1 MMKTTNMAVN
11 LRSGKYKVYHIL
23 GKKIGCTT
31 NIQKRVVEEQGFK
44 AGEYEI
50 LYETDDIKK
59 ASTAELTLQKDLGYK
74 VDIKPY
80 YKLFEK
86 KMKQDINVTD
96 QTTTF
101 PIAVEEINGAFL
113 SELSWDSPYGLVT
126 MDSSDKIEW
135 VMDNVK
141 KSMYNSN
148 RCYVYNK
155 ALYEA
160 SPFEGVSCVKKPLK
174 MFEQIRQW
182 ASDRDI
188 IVMGDTKT
196 QYMKLQEE
204 AGELAQA
211 LLKDDQAEF
220 VDAIGD
226 MVVVLTNLASMRG
239 VHIETCINSA
249 YSVIARRKGK
259 MLNGTF
265 VKNTEFHD

>member
-1 MMKTTNMAVN
+1 MAVN
-11 LRSGKYKVYHIL
+11 LQGGKYKIYHIL

-31 NIQKRVVEEQGFK
+31 NVQKRVVEEQGFK
-44 AGEYEI
+44 TGEYEI

-59 ASTAELTLQKDLGYK
+59 ASKVELTLQKDLGYK

-113 SELSWDSPYGLVT
+113 SELSWNSPYGVVN
-126 MDSSDKIEW
+126 MDSLDKIEW
-135 VMDNVK
+135 VIDNAK

-160 SPFEGVSCVKKPLK
+160 SPFERASCRKKPLK
-174 MFEQIRQW
+174 MIEQIRKW

-188 IVMGDTKT
+188 IVMGDAKT
-196 QYMKLQEE
+196 QYIKLQEE

-211 LLKDDQAEF
+211 LLKDDQAE
-220 VDAIGD
+220 VIDAIGD
-226 MVVVLTNLASMRG
+226 IVVVLTNLASMRG
-239 VHIETCINSA
+239 VHIETCISSA
-249 YSVIARRKGK
+249 YDVITKREGK
-259 MLNGTF
+259 MINGTF
-265 VKNTEFHD
+265 VKNER

>member
-1 MMKTTNMAVN
+1 MKTINMAVN
-11 LRSGKYKVYHIL
+11 LQGGKYKIYHIL

-31 NIQKRVVEEQGFK
+31 NVQKRVVEEQGFK
-44 AGEYEI
+44 TGEYEI

-59 ASTAELTLQKDLGYK
+59 ASKVELTLQKDLGYK

-113 SELSWDSPYGLVT
+113 SELSWNSPYGVVN
-126 MDSSDKIEW
+126 MDSLDKIEW
-135 VMDNVK
+135 VIDNAK

-160 SPFEGVSCVKKPLK
+160 SPFERASCRKKPLK
-174 MFEQIRQW
+174 MFEQIRKW

-188 IVMGDTKT
+188 IVMGDAKT
-196 QYMKLQEE
+196 QYIKLQEE

-211 LLKDDQAEF
+211 LLKDDQAE
-220 VDAIGD
+220 VIDAIGD
-226 MVVVLTNLASMRG
+226 IVVVLTNLASMRG
-239 VHIETCINSA
+239 VHIETCISSA
-249 YSVIARRKGK
+249 YDVITKREGK
-259 MLNGTF
+259 MINGTF
-265 VKNTEFHD
+265 VKNER